1 MGFSSIPWL
10 SCFVLL
16 SCCIILQIRGQ
27 YKYLG
32 KVGKLLKSSKGG
44 KKKKKKPV
52 GSWLY
57 NALCG

>member
-44 KKKKKKPV
+44 KKKKEASRKLV
-52 GSWLY
+52 I
-57 NALCG
+57 